1 VQIEFQD
8 ESLDL
13 DIEGI
18 SMKHSMFIY
27 NKWNMTVMDLLEGLD
42 RLNPKAMAAYY
53 WLAHEQSGKRIDVN
67 QMDFPVI
74 GFMMAIKAGLQQPAD
89 AEDEV
94 PKDES
99 PSEISTPT
107 STE

>member
-1 VQIEFQD
+1 VQIEFEG

-13 DIEGI
+13 DIEGV
-18 SMKHSMFIY
+18 SLQHAMFIY
-27 NKWNMTVMDLLEGLD
+27 NKWNLTVLDCLEGLD
-42 RLNPKAMAAYY
+42 RLNPKAMSAYY

-67 QMDFPVI
+67 QMNFPVI
-74 GFMMAIKAGLQQPAD
+74 KFMMAIKDGLKAPAG

-99 PSEISTPT
+99 PSETSTPT
-107 STE
+107 FTE